1 MNVTVEAKDPMVERL
16 IQWYEEKMDKLMAK
30 QAQEWKE
37 KIGTKY
43 SKRRVTTSELF
54 ERSVIS
60 WCRFF

>member
-37 KIGTKY
+37 TIGTKY
-43 SKRRVTTSELF
+43 
-54 ERSVIS
+54 I
-60 WCRFF
+60 

>member
-37 KIGTKY
+37 TIGTKY
-43 SKRRVTTSELF
+43 SKRRVTSELF

-60 WCRFF
+60 WCFFFC